1 MEQDIIKTT
10 FDKVF
15 EAFPLKNFE
24 EIIRSSGSDRYIKK
38 MKSVKSCINLT

>member
-38 MKSVKSCINLT
+38 MKKVVST